1 MVVAGTVQILAL
13 KDVDDQTWNFHKD
26 RKGRIILLDFW
37 TRDCMPCQK
46 TMPILTHMQSKLGPQ
61 GLEVVGVFLDNGTLK
76 EQSER
81 EEGLLPSANELPPGP
96 RPGRQDPAART
107 VQSANVPVADPDRR
121 HRPNRLA
128 ARRPPRRGDSGASP
142 PEAPRQPRVLTP
154 SFCIFL
160 PYIATETQGLEVLT
174 DQPNLRVYDLA
185 ERPELYAAVK
195 LYLYLLTD
203 YIQNTG
209 MSQMVHIPGLCL

>member
-1 MVVAGTVQILAL
+1 M
-13 KDVDDQTWNFHKD
+13 
-26 RKGRIILLDFW
+26 
-37 TRDCMPCQK
+37 
-46 TMPILTHMQSKLGPQ
+46 
-61 GLEVVGVFLDNGTLK
+61 
-76 EQSER
+76 
-81 EEGLLPSANELPPGP
+81 
-96 RPGRQDPAART
+96 
-107 VQSANVPVADPDRR
+107 
-121 HRPNRLA
+121 
-128 ARRPPRRGDSGASP
+128 
-142 PEAPRQPRVLTP
+142 TP